1 MSDIK
6 IDDKEYKIAD
16 LNDVQKTIVQAIQK
30 HMNKKAEYLESA
42 KEQDIIE
49 NYYKQKLIESLKQE

>member
-16 LNDVQKTIVQAIQK
+16 LNDVQKTMVQAIQRY
-30 HMNKKAEYLESA
+30 MNKKAEYLESA
-42 KEQDIIE
+42 KEQDILE
-49 NYYKQKLIESLKQE
+49 NYYKQKLIDSLKE